1 MLLLW
6 IYIAANL
13 YMAFLTWTSYQKLL
27 RGRGHGFRWTFDNA
41 INLFLYWV
49 FITTSFEIAFFYSHS
64 FGVFALNV
72 AQVTIFMAMIKIGTK
87 DFFTEKQAGA

>member
-13 YMAFLTWTSYQKLL
+13 YMALLTWTSYRKMLH
-27 RGRGHGFRWTFDNA
+27 GRGHDFRWTFDNG

-49 FITTSFEIAFFYSHS
+49 FITSSFEIAFFHSHS
-64 FGVFALNV
+64 LGVFLLNV
-72 AQVTIFMAMIKIGTK
+72 AQVAAFIGLIKIGTK
-87 DFFTEKQAGA
+87 DFFTTKENSA